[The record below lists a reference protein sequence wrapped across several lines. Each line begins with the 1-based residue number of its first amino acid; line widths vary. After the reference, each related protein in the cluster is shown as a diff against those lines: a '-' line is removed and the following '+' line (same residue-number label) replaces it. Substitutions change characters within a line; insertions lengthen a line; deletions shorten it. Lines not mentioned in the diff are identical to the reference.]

1 MLRILKAVVALVVV
15 VIAGFIIAFQFF
27 GPAHDTRMILHS
39 ALGMGKQSA
48 PESTAQRIHL
58 PPGFSFTSFAT
69 VDNARALAITASD
82 DVIVSQPR
90 QGQVLLLKR
99 DADSDG
105 KADGERVLLKDM
117 NRPHGLAIWN
127 NYLYV
132 AEADAIGRVG
142 FDAAHGEI
150 TGQYS
155 HIIEGLPAG
164 GNHGTKSVAIGPDQ
178 KLYVSVGS
186 SCNVCKEEDA
196 RRATIMQ
203 FDTDGK
209 NGRIYASGL
218 RNSVGFA
225 WAPWDKN
232 LYATDN
238 GRDLLGDS
246 FPPCELNLIVDNGF
260 YGWPFF
266 NGDNVVD
273 PDMGSQAPK
282 DIVAINPAFGF
293 RAHNAPLGMAFLDAE
308 KLPADFQRTALVAL
322 HGSWNRS
329 SPDGYKVVSLHWAPD
344 GGITAR
350 DFMTGFELNG
360 DIIGRPVD
368 IAQAADGCIFVSDDF
383 GGTIYRVCYR
393 K

>member
-1 MLRILKAVVALVVV
+1 LNAVLAWVVII
-15 VIAGFIIAFQFF
+15 IAGFIIAFQFF
-27 GPAHDTRMILHS
+27 GPAHDTRMILHA
-39 ALGMGKQSA
+39 ALGMGKQST
-48 PESTAQRIHL
+48 PESTSQRIHL
-58 PPGFSFTSFAT
+58 PQGFSFTRFAA
-69 VDNARALAITASD
+69 VDNARALAITATD

-90 QGQVLLLKR
+90 QGQVVLLKR
-99 DADSDG
+99 DANNDG

-117 NRPHGLAIWN
+117 SRPHGLAIWN

-132 AEADAIGRVG
+132 AEADAVGRVG
-142 FDAAHGEI
+142 FDAARGEI
-150 TGQYS
+150 TGQYR
-155 HIIEGLPAG
+155 HIVEGLPAG
-164 GNHGTKSVAIGPDQ
+164 GNHVSKSLAIGPDQ
-178 KLYVSVGS
+178 KLYVSIGS

-209 NGRIYASGL
+209 NGRIFASGV
-218 RNSVGFA
+218 RNSLGFA
-225 WAPWDKN
+225 WAPWDESF
-232 LYATDN
+232 YATDN
-238 GRDLLGDS
+238 GRDLLGDD
-246 FPPCELNLIVDNGF
+246 FPPCELNRIVDNGF

-266 NGDNVVD
+266 NGNNIVD
-273 PDMGSQAPK
+273 PDRGSQAPK
-282 DIVAINPAFGF
+282 DIAALSPAFGF

-308 KLPADFQRTALVAL
+308 KLPADFQHTALVAL

-329 SPDGYKVVSLHWAPD
+329 SPDGYKVVSLHWALD
-344 GGITAR
+344 GDITAN

-383 GGTIYRVCYR
+383 AGTIYRACYR